1 MAVPSPTGATVRQR
15 RAIDLEELVGW
26 TIRIQKA
33 DRDRVSLH
41 AVELAAA
48 TAIRRGHRPTSGF
61 DGPSSW
67 GVDSC
72 IRVAEI
78 GLAGTRV
85 DGGGQ
90 IRGVAPRL
98 HPDAE
103 AVMAAVDRALGSA
116 KGWRRFILDQAREG
130 GRPRWDLGRQR
141 FVPVRNT
148 APQGGGRRHVVVSE
162 WERVPPLSAVARRM
176 IARGVGILDSRGR
189 RKFQQA
195 EPGFTYRTLDD
206 GSRQVVVRWSAVEL
220 SPSDAEIREARE
232 DYAAWHA
239 GMMRVLG
246 AVMDLPLRDYR
257 VTGFAA
263 SATPWISPKD
273 I

>member
-1 MAVPSPTGATVRQR
+1 MPAPTPVGATVHQR
-15 RAIDLEELVGW
+15 RAIDLEDLVEW
-26 TIRIQKA
+26 TIRTQRA

-48 TAIRRGHRPTSGF
+48 AAIRRSHRPAGSF
-61 DGPSSW
+61 DAPAGW

-72 IRVAEI
+72 VRVAEI

-103 AVMAAVDRALGSA
+103 AVIAAIDRAFGSL
-116 KGWRRFILDQAREG
+116 KGWRRCVLDQARVG
-130 GRPRWDLGRQR
+130 GRPLWNLGAQR
-141 FVPVRNT
+141 FVPVKNT
-148 APQGGGRRHVVVSE
+148 APQGGGRRHVVMSE
-162 WERVPPLSAVARRM
+162 WETVPPLSVVARRM
-176 IARGVGILDSRGR
+176 IGRGIRIVDDRGR

-195 EPGFTYRTLDD
+195 EPGFSYRTLDD

-220 SPSDAEIREARE
+220 LPSDAEIRDARE
-232 DYAAWHA
+232 EYAAWHA

-246 AVMDLPLRDYR
+246 ELLEVPLRDYR

-263 SATPWISPKD
+263 PAMPWIFT
-273 I
+273 

>member
-1 MAVPSPTGATVRQR
+1 MAVPALTGAAVRLR
-15 RAIDLEELVGW
+15 RAIDLEDLVEW
-26 TIRIQKA
+26 TIRTQKA
-33 DRDRVSLH
+33 DRDRVCLH

-48 TAIRRGHRPTSGF
+48 AAIRRGHRPTGGF
-61 DGPSSW
+61 DGPGGW

-72 IRVAEI
+72 VRVAEI

-103 AVMAAVDRALGSA
+103 VVIAAIDRAFGNL
-116 KGWRRFILDQAREG
+116 KGWRRLVLDQAREG
-130 GRPRWDLGRQR
+130 GRPRWNLGRQR
-141 FVPVRNT
+141 FVPVKNT

-162 WERVPPLSAVARRM
+162 WETVPPLSAMARRM

-220 SPSDAEIREARE
+220 SPSDAEIHEARE

-263 SATPWISPKD
+263 PATPWLSKED

>member
-1 MAVPSPTGATVRQR
+1 MAVHTITGAAVRQR
-15 RAIDLEELVGW
+15 RAIDLEELVVW
-26 TIRIQKA
+26 TIRTQKA

-41 AVELAAA
+41 SVEMAAA
-48 TAIRRGHRPTSGF
+48 AAIRRGNHPTGGF
-61 DGPSSW
+61 DGPGGW

-72 IRVAEI
+72 VRVAEI

-103 AVMAAVDRALGSA
+103 AVMAAIDRAFGNL
-116 KGWRRFILDQAREG
+116 KGWRRLILDQAREG
-130 GRPRWDLGRQR
+130 GRPCWNLGCQR

-148 APQGGGRRHVVVSE
+148 APKGGGRRHVVVSE
-162 WERVPPLSAVARRM
+162 WESVPPLSVVARRM

-220 SPSDAEIREARE
+220 SPSIGEIREARE
-232 DYAAWHA
+232 DYASWHA

-246 AVMDLPLRDYR
+246 AVVDLPLRDYR

-263 SATPWISPKD
+263 PATPWISRED